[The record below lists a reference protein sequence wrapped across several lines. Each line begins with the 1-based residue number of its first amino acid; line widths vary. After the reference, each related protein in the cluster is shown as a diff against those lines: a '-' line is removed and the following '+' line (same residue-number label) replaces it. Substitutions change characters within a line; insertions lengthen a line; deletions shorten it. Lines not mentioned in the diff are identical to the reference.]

1 MRGRERVIDTI
12 KVGASACVREKVR
25 ECMIK
30 DILGRE
36 SV

>member
-1 MRGRERVIDTI
+1 MRGRGRVIDTV
-12 KVGASACVREKVR
+12 KVGASACVIEKGR